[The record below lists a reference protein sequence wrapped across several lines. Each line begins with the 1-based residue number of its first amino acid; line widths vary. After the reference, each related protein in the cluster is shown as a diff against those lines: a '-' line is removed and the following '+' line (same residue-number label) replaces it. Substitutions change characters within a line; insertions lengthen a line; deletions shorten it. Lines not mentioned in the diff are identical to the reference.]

1 MSIKGSV
8 NLSLGCGAIRQ
19 NGVEPHTA
27 PFADCAQIRGCFHD
41 AEPSFCHDLSLPPSR
56 EPVDFKR
63 HHYPIFPLAGFSR
76 TLCLAEESPSVVYS
90 IMQDALDIPFDCN
103 PKAKNKPF

>member
-1 MSIKGSV
+1 
-8 NLSLGCGAIRQ
+8 
-19 NGVEPHTA
+19 
-27 PFADCAQIRGCFHD
+27 
-41 AEPSFCHDLSLPPSR
+41 
-56 EPVDFKR
+56 VDFKR